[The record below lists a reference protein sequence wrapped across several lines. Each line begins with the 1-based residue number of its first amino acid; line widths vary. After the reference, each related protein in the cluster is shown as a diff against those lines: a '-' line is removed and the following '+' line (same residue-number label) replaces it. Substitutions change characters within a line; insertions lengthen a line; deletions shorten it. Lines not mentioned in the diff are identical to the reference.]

1 MKVEWRRE
9 APSRAVLEVEVP
21 AEEVSRG
28 VSAAAN
34 RLARKVRVPGFRP
47 GKAPRAVLER
57 YVGRDELY
65 AEAAESLVSSAYHHA
80 VHEVGVIPV
89 GRPEFDVAALDETKP
104 LTFTA
109 TVDVSPEVEPG
120 AYDQVRVPFEAP
132 QVGESQ
138 VDAAIEELRKRRG
151 KLVSATDAKAESG
164 DFVLI
169 RPTAVEGSDR
179 FQPGREVLIELGSG
193 VHPEG
198 IEEAFT
204 GARATE
210 DREATF
216 GEGGK
221 LAATVVDVKRRELP
235 AVDDAFA
242 KAVGDVESVDALRA
256 RLQDRLSADAS
267 MRAEDA
273 YEDQVLTTV
282 IDGATIELPKSLL
295 EHETEHV
302 VGELADSLQRRGFT
316 LERYLASVEKD
327 LAGLR
332 EEMRPRA
339 ERRLKVRFV
348 LDEIAR
354 REGLVPTQEEITAE
368 EEKVAA
374 DLKLDMARVQEWL
387 DGEGR
392 REAMLSLLRRRKTV
406 QHLIAR
412 ARSGS
417 A

>member
-28 VSAAAN
+28 VSAAAA

-57 YVGRDELY
+57 YVGRNELY
-65 AEAAESLVSSAYHHA
+65 AEATESLVSSAYHHA
-80 VHEVGVIPV
+80 LHEVGVIPV

-104 LTFTA
+104 LTFKA
-109 TVDVSPEVEPG
+109 TVDVNPEVEPG
-120 AYDQVRVPFEAP
+120 AYDQVRVPFETPA
-132 QVGESQ
+132 VAESD
-138 VDAAIEELRKRRG
+138 VDAAIEEIRKRRG
-151 KLVSATDAKAESG
+151 KLVSAGDAKAAPG

-169 RPTAVEGSDR
+169 RPSSVQGTDR
-179 FQPGREVLIELGSG
+179 FQPGREVLVELGAG
-193 VHPEG
+193 VYPAG
-198 IEEAFT
+198 IEEGFI
-204 GARATE
+204 GAGATDE
-210 DREATF
+210 REVSF
-216 GEGGK
+216 GDGGK

-242 KAVGDVESVDALRA
+242 KAVGDLDSVDALRG
-256 RLQDRLSADAS
+256 RVRDRITTEAS
-267 MRAEDA
+267 TRAEDA
-273 YEDQVLTTV
+273 HEERVLSTV
-282 IDGATIELPKSLL
+282 IDGATIELPVSLV
-295 EHETEHV
+295 EHETDHL
-302 VGELADSLQRRGFT
+302 VGELAESLQRRGFT
-316 LERYLASVEKD
+316 IERYLASVEKD
-327 LAGLR
+327 MAGLR

-354 REGLVPTQEEITAE
+354 REGLVPTQEEIAEE

-374 DLKLDMARVQEWL
+374 DLKLDMARVKEWL

-392 REAMLSLLRRRKTV
+392 RETMLSLLRRRKTV

-412 ARSGS
+412 SRSGS